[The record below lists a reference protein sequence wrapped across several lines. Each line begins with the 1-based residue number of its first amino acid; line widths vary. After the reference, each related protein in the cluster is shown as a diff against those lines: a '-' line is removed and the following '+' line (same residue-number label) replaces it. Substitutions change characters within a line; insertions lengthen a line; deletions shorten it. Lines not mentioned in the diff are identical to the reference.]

1 MFHTVVC
8 DLLGIRYPVL
18 QGAMQGGG
26 GVELVAAVSEAG
38 GLGVLPTFGGTD
50 QKLRADIAAVR
61 ERTAK
66 PFGVNIMPMGRGIA
80 ERAAATCIEFGVPIV
95 TTGRAD
101 PGERIVQLL
110 KNAGIKVV
118 SVIPTVEHARRMEAE
133 GVDAVV
139 ASGTEAGGH
148 VGSVATLPLVPQV
161 VDAVKIPVVAAG
173 GIGDARGV
181 LAAFAL
187 GAQGIQMGTR
197 FMATRE
203 SDMNAWGQAQLLA
216 MRETDTIITRAMTGA
231 PVRCIRTPEI
241 VAYEEALARNA
252 DPTELT
258 ELKRCVRASRN
269 ADDKAQRRQS
279 AAGQVAGLIHEIVPV
294 RVLIEGLLAEAQA
307 LALRMPV
314 IASQHGASTVAAN
327 SETTPTAR

>member
-1 MFHTVVC
+1 MFHTIVC
-8 DLLGIRYPVL
+8 DLLGIRYPIL

-50 QKLRADIAAVR
+50 KKLRTDIAAVR
-61 ERTAK
+61 ERTQK
-66 PFGVNIMPMGRGIA
+66 PFGVNIMPMGRGIT
-80 ERAAATCIEFGVPIV
+80 ERCVATCIELGVPIV

-101 PGERIVQLL
+101 PGEEAVAKL
-110 KNAGIKVV
+110 KGAGIKVV

-148 VGSVATLPLVPQV
+148 VGTIATLPLVPMV
-161 VDAVKIPVVAAG
+161 VDAVKIPVLAAG
-173 GIGDARGV
+173 GIGDARGL

-197 FMATRE
+197 FMATAE
-203 SDMNAWGQAQLLA
+203 SDLNPWGRERLIA
-216 MRETDTIITRAMTGA
+216 MRETDTIVTRAMTGA
-231 PVRCIRTPEI
+231 TVRCIRTPEI

-252 DPTELT
+252 PEAEVTELM
-258 ELKRCVRASRN
+258 RAVRASRN
-269 ADDKAQRRQS
+269 DEKPSRRQS
-279 AAGQVAGLIHEIVPV
+279 AAGQVAGMIRDVPTV
-294 RVLIEGLLAEAQA
+294 AELIEGMLVEAARLAEA
-307 LALRMPV
+307 MP
-314 IASQHGASTVAAN
+314 AA
-327 SETTPTAR
+327 ARR